1 MKTEKCI
8 RSNKV
13 LLVLGWRAGAHC
25 EDWEDVH
32 LICLLYIKN
41 IKHSLFQILCTSPDF
56 QDFFTEDEQEVTGN
70 ISNLPFVTM

>member
-13 LLVLGWRAGAHC
+13 LLVLGWRTGAHR
-25 EDWEDVH
+25 EDWEDVN

-41 IKHSLFQILCTSPDF
+41 IEHSLLQILCISPDF
-56 QDFFTEDEQEVTGN
+56 QDFFTEDEQEATGN
-70 ISNLPFVTM
+70 ISNLPFVTI